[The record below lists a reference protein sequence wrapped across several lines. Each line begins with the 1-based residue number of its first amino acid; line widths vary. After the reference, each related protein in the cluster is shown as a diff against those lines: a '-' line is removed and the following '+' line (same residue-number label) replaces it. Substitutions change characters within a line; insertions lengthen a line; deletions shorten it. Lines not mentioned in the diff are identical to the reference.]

1 MSTDWELEDW
11 LLEAG
16 EAAERKALAGS
27 PLTAIEALIREF
39 WVFDVQTQNGGV
51 SQYFCN
57 YPSRWEK
64 LQAASGSKSV
74 PALEAIVT
82 EVNLVISGSSDPYS
96 AALAASPYLEQYY
109 EKHQLEVL
117 RELRRLARVGQ

>member
-16 EAAERKALAGS
+16 ETAERKALTGR

-57 YPSRWEK
+57 YPSRWEI
-64 LQAASGSKSV
+64 LRTASGSKSA
-74 PALEAIVT
+74 PALEAIVA
-82 EVNLVISGSSDPYS
+82 EVNRVIAGSSDPYS
-96 AALAASPYLEQYY
+96 AALAASPYLEQHY
-109 EKHQLEVL
+109 EKHQLEAL
-117 RELRRLARVGQ
+117 RELRRLAKVEQ